1 MSTHYETLSQADTY
15 REGFAVEPPA
25 ALGER
30 HLWPRKPGFF
40 IVHAATAAA
49 LTTAP
54 TDTPPDTPPNTPSDT
69 PPGAPAQAS
78 AEAPPAPLP
87 DAAPE
92 PQAEAASHNPT
103 AETAGKPTDEAP
115 ARPAHVRILVP
126 AQWGLVPHWVKSA
139 SDAKLRAPKLVN
151 AKSDTASTGTPF
163 RDAWLNGQRCIV
175 PMMAFYEDDMRNGK
189 TVPTRISR
197 IDGKPMGVA
206 GLWAR
211 WQGADGE
218 VIISYCLLTMNAN
231 NHALLHRYGQPGSEK
246 SMPAILNEGAYD
258 AWLTARPEK
267 AKEFMRQ
274 YAAQW
279 LAANPVEKKADKIPK
294 GLLG

>member
-1 MSTHYETLSQADTY
+1 MSTHYETLQHADTY
-15 REGFAVEPPA
+15 REAFAVEPPET
-25 ALGER
+25 LGER

-49 LTTAP
+49 R
-54 TDTPPDTPPNTPSDT
+54 SR
-69 PPGAPAQAS
+69 PPGAATEVA
-78 AEAPPAPLP
+78 P
-87 DAAPE
+87 DAVPE
-92 PQAEAASHNPT
+92 A
-103 AETAGKPTDEAP
+103 TDNAAP
-115 ARPAHVRILVP
+115 ARVLVP

-151 AKSDTASTGTPF
+151 AKSDTASTGTAF

-175 PMMAFYEDDMRNGK
+175 PMQAFYEDDLRNGGK
-189 TVPTRISR
+189 AVPTRIAR
-197 IDGKPMGVA
+197 VDGKPMGVA

-218 VIISYCLLTMNAN
+218 VIISYCLLTVNAN

-246 SMPAILNEGAYD
+246 NMPAILNEGAYD

-274 YAAQW
+274 YAANW
-279 LAANPVEKKADKIPK
+279 LLANPVEKKADKVPRA
-294 GLLG
+294 L

>member
-1 MSTHYETLSQADTY
+1 MVARQRYHRAMSTHYETLTSANTY
-15 REGFAVEPPA
+15 REAFAVEPPA

-40 IVHAATAAA
+40 IVHAATASAMV
-49 LTTAP
+49 AP
-54 TDTPPDTPPNTPSDT
+54 SSAMPS
-69 PPGAPAQAS
+69 S
-78 AEAPPAPLP
+78 AEQSAHTPTTLQTEPLGVNP
-87 DAAPE
+87 
-92 PQAEAASHNPT
+92 EAASEPT
-103 AETAGKPTDEAP
+103 A
-115 ARPAHVRILVP
+115 RPEQQRVLVP

-151 AKSDTASTGTPF
+151 AKSDTASTGTAF

-175 PMMAFYEDDMRNGK
+175 PMAAFYEDDLRSGK
-189 TVPTRISR
+189 AVPTRVAR
-197 IDGKPMGVA
+197 VDGKPMGVA

-218 VIISYCLLTMNAN
+218 VIISYCLLTVNAN

-246 SMPAILNEGAYD
+246 SMPAILNEGSYD
-258 AWLTARPEK
+258 AWLTARQEK

-279 LAANPVEKKADKIPK
+279 LTANPVEKKADKVPK

>member
-1 MSTHYETLSQADTY
+1 MSTHYETLQQADTY
-15 REGFAVEPPA
+15 REAFAVEPPV

-40 IVHAATAAA
+40 IVHEATAAA
-49 LTTAP
+49 IANPSAQPALP
-54 TDTPPDTPPNTPSDT
+54 SQPPET
-69 PPGAPAQAS
+69 
-78 AEAPPAPLP
+78 PPAPQTALS
-87 DAAPE
+87 AAP
-92 PQAEAASHNPT
+92 ASTDAVAGTEAAS
-103 AETAGKPTDEAP
+103 DAP
-115 ARPAHVRILVP
+115 ARPAQQRVLVP

-175 PMMAFYEDDMRNGK
+175 PMTAFYEDDLRSGK
-189 TVPTRISR
+189 AVPTRVAR
-197 IDGKPMGVA
+197 VDGKPMGVA

-218 VIISYCLLTMNAN
+218 VIISYCLLTVNAN

-279 LAANPVEKKADKIPK
+279 LLANPVEKKADKVPK
-294 GLLG
+294 GFLG

>member
-1 MSTHYETLSQADTY
+1 MSTHYETLQQADTY
-15 REGFAVEPPA
+15 REAFAVEPPE
-25 ALGER
+25 ALSER

-40 IVHAATAAA
+40 IVHAATAGA
-49 LTTAP
+49 LVQ
-54 TDTPPDTPPNTPSDT
+54 
-69 PPGAPAQAS
+69 PPGAAPE
-78 AEAPPAPLP
+78 AEP

-92 PQAEAASHNPT
+92 TTDNP
-103 AETAGKPTDEAP
+103 AP
-115 ARPAHVRILVP
+115 ARVLVP

-151 AKSDTASTGTPF
+151 AKSDTASTGTAF

-175 PMMAFYEDDMRNGK
+175 PMAAFYEDDLRSGK
-189 TVPTRISR
+189 AVPTRVAR
-197 IDGKPMGVA
+197 VDGKPMGVA

-211 WQGADGE
+211 WQGAQGE
-218 VIISYCLLTMNAN
+218 VIISYCLLTVNAN

-279 LAANPVEKKADKIPK
+279 LTANPVEKKADKVPK
-294 GLLG
+294 GFLG

>member
-1 MSTHYETLSQADTY
+1 MSTHYETLSAADTY
-15 REGFAVEPPA
+15 REAFAVEPPES
-25 ALGER
+25 LGER

-49 LTTAP
+49 IAQPTAAPAADVSVDGDIDVAADAGTSTDAPAPATAP
-54 TDTPPDTPPNTPSDT
+54 NTD
-69 PPGAPAQAS
+69 
-78 AEAPPAPLP
+78 
-87 DAAPE
+87 
-92 PQAEAASHNPT
+92 
-103 AETAGKPTDEAP
+103 
-115 ARPAHVRILVP
+115 RVLVP

-139 SDAKLRAPKLVN
+139 SDAKLRATKLVN
-151 AKSDTASTGTPF
+151 AKSDTASTGTAF
-163 RDAWLNGQRCIV
+163 RDAWLKGQRCIV
-175 PMMAFYEDDMRNGK
+175 PMTAFYEDDLRSGK
-189 TVPTRISR
+189 AVPTRVAR
-197 IDGKPMGVA
+197 VDGKPMGVA

-218 VIISYCLLTMNAN
+218 VIISYCLLNVNAN

-279 LAANPVEKKADKIPK
+279 LLANPVEKKADKVPK

>member
-1 MSTHYETLSQADTY
+1 MVVQRRYHRAMSTHYETLHHADTY
-15 REGFAVEPPA
+15 REAFAVEPPA

-49 LTTAP
+49 MANPSPQLAQTP
-54 TDTPPDTPPNTPSDT
+54 TQPPQPMGPVEPMD
-69 PPGAPAQAS
+69 
-78 AEAPPAPLP
+78 APPAPP
-87 DAAPE
+87 EAAGTEAAAP
-92 PQAEAASHNPT
+92 
-103 AETAGKPTDEAP
+103 AP
-115 ARPAHVRILVP
+115 ARPETQRVLVP

-175 PMMAFYEDDMRNGK
+175 PMAAFYEDDLRSGK
-189 TVPTRISR
+189 AVPTRVAR
-197 IDGKPMGVA
+197 VDGKPMGVA

-218 VIISYCLLTMNAN
+218 VIISYCLLTVNAN

-246 SMPAILNEGAYD
+246 SMPAILNEGSYD
-258 AWLTARPEK
+258 AWLTARQEK

-279 LAANPVEKKADKIPK
+279 LTANPVEKKADKVPK

>member
-1 MSTHYETLSQADTY
+1 MSTHYETLPHADTY
-15 REGFAVEPPA
+15 REAFAVEPPQ

-49 LTTAP
+49 I
-54 TDTPPDTPPNTPSDT
+54 
-69 PPGAPAQAS
+69 AQPVVAK
-78 AEAPPAPLP
+78 
-87 DAAPE
+87 AA
-92 PQAEAASHNPT
+92 A
-103 AETAGKPTDEAP
+103 D
-115 ARPAHVRILVP
+115 
-126 AQWGLVPHWVKSA
+126 
-139 SDAKLRAPKLVN
+139 
-151 AKSDTASTGTPF
+151 STGTAF

-175 PMMAFYEDDMRNGK
+175 PMVAFYEDDLRSGK
-189 TVPTRISR
+189 AVPTRVAR
-197 IDGKPMGVA
+197 VDGKPMGVA

-218 VIISYCLLTMNAN
+218 VIISYCLLTVNAN

-279 LAANPVEKKADKIPK
+279 LTANPVEKKADKVPK

>member
-1 MSTHYETLSQADTY
+1 MY
-15 REGFAVEPPA
+15 
-25 ALGER
+25 
-30 HLWPRKPGFF
+30 
-40 IVHAATAAA
+40 AATAAA
-49 LTTAP
+49 LAQGPTSPAEETAPSTTA
-54 TDTPPDTPPNTPSDT
+54 SDT
-69 PPGAPAQAS
+69 PS
-78 AEAPPAPLP
+78 N
-87 DAAPE
+87 AAP
-92 PQAEAASHNPT
+92 
-103 AETAGKPTDEAP
+103 D
-115 ARPAHVRILVP
+115 RVLVP

-151 AKSDTASTGTPF
+151 AKSDTASTGTAF

-175 PMMAFYEDDMRNGK
+175 PMAAFYEDDLRSGK
-189 TVPTRISR
+189 AVPTRVAR
-197 IDGKPMGVA
+197 VDGKPMGVA

-218 VIISYCLLTMNAN
+218 VIVSYCLLTVNAN

-279 LAANPVEKKADKIPK
+279 LTANPVEKRRTRCPRGGWIEGSRRHPHGAWAAPAQDGRFIWHDV
-294 GLLG
+294 GWALM

>member
-1 MSTHYETLSQADTY
+1 MSTHYETLHHADTY
-15 REGFAVEPPA
+15 REAFAVEPPA

-49 LTTAP
+49 MTTPSPQPPAQP
-54 TDTPPDTPPNTPSDT
+54 MEAPPDTGTALQATP
-69 PPGAPAQAS
+69 
-78 AEAPPAPLP
+78 
-87 DAAPE
+87 AATDPEVADRPE
-92 PQAEAASHNPT
+92 PQ
-103 AETAGKPTDEAP
+103 
-115 ARPAHVRILVP
+115 RVLVP

-151 AKSDTASTGTPF
+151 AKSDTASTGTAF

-175 PMMAFYEDDMRNGK
+175 PMAAFYEDDLRSGK
-189 TVPTRISR
+189 AVPTRVAR
-197 IDGKPMGVA
+197 VDGKPMGVA

-218 VIISYCLLTMNAN
+218 VIISYCLLTVNAN

-258 AWLTARPEK
+258 AWLTARPDK

-279 LAANPVEKKADKIPK
+279 LLANPVEKKADKVPK

>member
-1 MSTHYETLSQADTY
+1 MSTHYETLQHADTY
-15 REGFAVEPPA
+15 REAFAVEPPA

-40 IVHAATAAA
+40 IVHAATATALAHGPASTVSAVEEAA
-49 LTTAP
+49 PATAS
-54 TDTPPDTPPNTPSDT
+54 DTPSD
-69 PPGAPAQAS
+69 
-78 AEAPPAPLP
+78 
-87 DAAPE
+87 
-92 PQAEAASHNPT
+92 AAST
-103 AETAGKPTDEAP
+103 
-115 ARPAHVRILVP
+115 RVLVP

-151 AKSDTASTGTPF
+151 AKSDLASTGTAF

-175 PMMAFYEDDMRNGK
+175 PMVAFYEDDLRSGK
-189 TVPTRISR
+189 AVPTRVAR
-197 IDGKPMGVA
+197 VDGKPMGVA

-211 WQGADGE
+211 WQGAGAESGE
-218 VIISYCLLTMNAN
+218 VIISYCLLTVNAN

-258 AWLTARPEK
+258 AWLTARPDK

-274 YAAQW
+274 YAAQS
-279 LAANPVEKKADKIPK
+279 LLANPVEQKADKVPK
-294 GLLG
+294 GFLD

>member
-49 LTTAP
+49 LNTSP
-54 TDTPPDTPPNTPSDT
+54 THTPSDT
-69 PPGAPAQAS
+69 PSDVPSDAPAQAS
-78 AEAPPAPLP
+78 PAMAPAPSP
-87 DAAPE
+87 VAAPSLA
-92 PQAEAASHNPT
+92 PV
-103 AETAGKPTDEAP
+103 AETAGEPTDEAP
-115 ARPAHVRILVP
+115 ARPAHVRVLVP

>member
-1 MSTHYETLSQADTY
+1 MSTHYETLHHADTY
-15 REGFAVEPPA
+15 REAFAVAPPE

-40 IVHAATAAA
+40 IVHAPTAAA
-49 LTTAP
+49 IAQPAAAKAAPDVEPSPVADTA
-54 TDTPPDTPPNTPSDT
+54 
-69 PPGAPAQAS
+69 
-78 AEAPPAPLP
+78 AEAPAT
-87 DAAPE
+87 
-92 PQAEAASHNPT
+92 S
-103 AETAGKPTDEAP
+103 TD
-115 ARPAHVRILVP
+115 RVLVS

-151 AKSDTASTGTPF
+151 AKSDTASTGTAF

-175 PMMAFYEDDMRNGK
+175 PMQAFYEDDLRSGTK
-189 TVPTRISR
+189 AVPTRVAR
-197 IDGKPMGVA
+197 VDGKPMGVA

-211 WQGADGE
+211 WQSADGE
-218 VIISYCLLTMNAN
+218 VIISYCLLTVNAN
-231 NHALLHRYGQPGSEK
+231 NHAMLHRYGQPGSEK

-279 LAANPVEKKADKIPK
+279 LTANPVEKKADKVPK
-294 GLLG
+294 GWLG

>member
-1 MSTHYETLSQADTY
+1 MSTHYETLQQADTY
-15 REGFAVEPPA
+15 REAFAVEPPA

-49 LTTAP
+49 L
-54 TDTPPDTPPNTPSDT
+54 SQ
-69 PPGAPAQAS
+69 PPGAAPEA
-78 AEAPPAPLP
+78 APP
-87 DAAPE
+87 
-92 PQAEAASHNPT
+92 S
-103 AETAGKPTDEAP
+103 TDNAAP
-115 ARPAHVRILVP
+115 ARVLVP

-151 AKSDTASTGTPF
+151 AKSDTASTGTAF
-163 RDAWLNGQRCIV
+163 RDAWLKGQRCIV
-175 PMMAFYEDDMRNGK
+175 PMAAFYEDDLRSGK
-189 TVPTRISR
+189 AVPTRVAR
-197 IDGKPMGVA
+197 VDGKPMGVA

-218 VIISYCLLTMNAN
+218 VIISYCLLTVNAN

-279 LAANPVEKKADKIPK
+279 LTANPVEKKADKVPK